1 MGSFALFVIIPK
13 GLDVLVKLA
22 PIKRQLPLEKSIL
35 EVMLNAH
42 KLNLSTIVLLL
53 WLLVA
58 IKCLSAENCPI
69 KIQVHSSQDNKEE
82 TYSHVDEA
90 IFEPCP
96 APSPPSPPVRQAKLL
111 NRSLTEYLFPL
122 FGSSSALA
130 FS

>member
-1 MGSFALFVIIPK
+1 MCGIICIVCDYSERIGCPC
-13 GLDVLVKLA
+13 KLT
-22 PIKRQLPLEKSIL
+22 PIKQQLPLEKSIL

-42 KLNLSTIVLLL
+42 KLNLNTIVLLL

-90 IFEPCP
+90 VFEPCP
-96 APSPPSPPVRQAKLL
+96 PPVRQAKLL

-122 FGSSSALA
+122 FGSSSALT